1 MVRILERSSDPEMQP
16 EYLIDEMWSA
26 MQLVYD
32 QADPHYALAYEAV
45 RICLSLV
52 IDEKMHL
59 SRVEAMWATAQKAD
73 AARPCKAATPA
84 PIIAANRRTP

>member
-1 MVRILERSSDPEMQP
+1 MRTLARSSDPELQP
-16 EYLIDEMWSA
+16 EYLIDEMWEA

-32 QADPHYALAYEAV
+32 EADPHYALAYDAV

-59 SRVEAMWATAQKAD
+59 SRVEALWAAAQKAD
-73 AARPCKAATPA
+73 AARPCKATMPA